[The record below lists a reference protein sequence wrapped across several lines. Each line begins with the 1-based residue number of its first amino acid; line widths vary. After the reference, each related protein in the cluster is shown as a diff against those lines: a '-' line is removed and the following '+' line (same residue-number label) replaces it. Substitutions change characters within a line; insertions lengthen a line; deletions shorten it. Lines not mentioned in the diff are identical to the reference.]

1 MKKNRILVL
10 LTLLLC
16 QLGLAQERPQLVLQR
31 GHEGSSEIRSVAPSP
46 DGRFAYTA
54 SSDGT
59 VKVWALDESHVVRTI
74 YDEKT
79 YPNPDDIGELQAA
92 AFSPRSDWVV
102 TLDEKGNFRRY
113 SLPDGKLLG
122 GFTDPDATDTD
133 TALTS
138 DGVHLYYLTRESL
151 IKADFDGKKLA
162 SVADDEFSHNNGRF
176 VVSPDGRLLA
186 VKSQG
191 GVSTFLTSDLS
202 KAAYKRLNSVAYGLA
217 FSPASDTLAVST
229 NSAVALLSAQDLE
242 VQKLIEDQASTSRVP
257 TWRNSELYLYQTS
270 GGYTGKL
277 WRADFETSK
286 IVEATSEELIAL
298 SIARMP
304 DSRFLVG
311 AYGGDSFVLD
321 PATGERDFLSSDIG
335 GFSAY
340 TLDPESKDLFTGCRN
355 GQVSRWSAKTGRII
369 RQYKGFDSFISDVA
383 LSPDRTKLL
392 AADLYRGTIICWNV
406 EDGEVV
412 STYKLGRSR
421 FGDGVEWV
429 KWVDSNRY
437 LFAAPSTEMKL
448 VDASTAQVL
457 NEYPGRGTSSA
468 VKGDRLAAGFYG
480 GLMEAHLTNKRDVLR
495 TSLPGRS
502 QVSSVAYGPDGKTVY
517 AATRDSRI
525 FKWDSSS
532 PENKPQLV
540 TDLRWSL
547 INFELLGSEMRV
559 VISPGTI
566 VRLDLNGKELS
577 RMELADKHSW
587 SPRFEDNV
595 IILIG
600 RNRTLDFIDPASG
613 QRKGR
618 LVSVRDNEG
627 WVAMDKTGNFDGN
640 DVGLKTIN
648 FELNGE
654 LFGVDQFINQY
665 LSPGILAHLLPEATG
680 EKPPIHARTSL
691 TAETLKRP
699 PKVEILEPASGAVVD
714 KESLEVKVKVT
725 PQGAG
730 VSGVALYHNGHKLP
744 DSRRRKVDDSTYLFS
759 VKAMKGKNELRA
771 SAFDESGN
779 VESRRDRV
787 RVLAPNIEARP
798 PRLHLLS
805 VGVDKYSS
813 GLSLKFAEDDA
824 RSVSELFRSE
834 LYEAGER
841 KFLKNE
847 EATLAGITGALKAIA
862 AVAEPQDAFVFYL
875 AGHGTVVGD
884 EYYFL
889 PHDVKIETDQA
900 LAGSAMSSSDLAGAL
915 SSVPATKQLLVLD
928 SCRSGKAVGVVSR
941 YFSSRGGLEEIRSQQ
956 MLSRTSGT
964 FLIAA
969 TKGEEY
975 AYEISQLGHGVL
987 TYALLDSLGLAEGKA
1002 SQGEVTAND
1011 LLRAVSTKVPDLSEK
1026 YHGVRQQVIQYS
1038 SGQDFPLV
1046 K

>member
-1 MKKNRILVL
+1 MKTNRILLL
-10 LTLLLC
+10 LTLLFC
-16 QLGLAQERPQLVLQR
+16 QLALAQERPQLVLQR

-59 VKVWALDESHVVRTI
+59 VKVWALDEPHVVRTI

-79 YPNPDDIGELQAA
+79 YPNPDDIGNLQAA
-92 AFSPRSDWVV
+92 VFSSQSDWVV

-113 SLPDGKLLG
+113 SLPEGKLLD
-122 GFTDPDATDTD
+122 GFSDAEASRTGSALATDGTN
-133 TALTS
+133 LF
-138 DGVHLYYLTRESL
+138 YLSGESL
-151 IKADFDGKKLA
+151 TKTDFQGKKLA
-162 SVADDEFSHNNGRF
+162 AVPGDDFARKSSLL

-191 GVSTFLTSDLS
+191 GISTFLTGDLS
-202 KAAYKRLNSVAYGLA
+202 KQTYKRLNSVAYGLA
-217 FSPASDTLAVST
+217 FSPASDSLAVST
-229 NSAVALLSAQDLE
+229 NSAVALLGAQDLE

-257 TWRNSELYLYQTS
+257 VWRNSELYLYQTS
-270 GGYTGKL
+270 GGYQGKL
-277 WRADFETSK
+277 WKVDFVDTK
-286 IVEATSEELIAL
+286 IVDATSEELIAL
-298 SIARMP
+298 SMETMP

-321 PATGERDFLSSDIG
+321 PSTGERDYLASDIG

-355 GQVSRWSAKTGRII
+355 GQVSRWSAKTGRIV
-369 RQYKGFDSFISDVA
+369 RQYKGFESFISDVA

-392 AADLYRGTIICWNV
+392 ACDLYRGTIICWNV
-406 EDGEVV
+406 EDGDVI
-412 STYKLGRSR
+412 STYKLGRAR

-437 LFAAPSTEMKL
+437 LFSAPSTSLKL
-448 VDASTAQVL
+448 VDASSGQELNDYSGRATA
-457 NEYPGRGTSSA
+457 A
-468 VKGDRLAAGFYG
+468 DVKGERVAAGFYG
-480 GLMEAHLTNKRDVLR
+480 GLMEAHLTNKRDALR
-495 TSLPGRS
+495 TSLPGRA
-502 QVSSVAYGPDGKTVY
+502 QVSSVAYGADGKTVY

-525 FKWDSSS
+525 YKWDSSS
-532 PENKPQLV
+532 PENKPQLI

-566 VRLDLNGKELS
+566 IRLDLNGKELS
-577 RMELADKHSW
+577 RMELSDKYSW

-595 IILIG
+595 IILVG
-600 RNRTLDFIDPASG
+600 RNRTLDFVDPKSG
-613 QRKGR
+613 RRKGR
-618 LVSVRDNEG
+618 LVSVRDNQG
-627 WVAMDKTGNFDGN
+627 WVAMDQSGNFDGN

-665 LSPGILAHLLPEATG
+665 LSPGILAHLLPEASG

-691 TAETLKRP
+691 TAESLKRP
-699 PKVEILEPASGAVVD
+699 PKVEILEPASGAVID
-714 KESLEVKVKVT
+714 EESMEVKVKVT

-744 DSRRRKVDDSTYLFS
+744 DSRRRQVDDSTYLFS

-771 SAFDESGN
+771 SAFDGSGN

-787 RVLAPNIEARP
+787 RVLAPDIEGRP

-834 LYEAGER
+834 LYETGER

-847 EATLAGITGALKAIA
+847 EATLAGITGAIKAIA

-875 AGHGTVVGD
+875 AGHGTVVGE

-900 LAGSAMSSSDLAGAL
+900 LTESAMSSSDLAGAL

-1002 SQGEVTAND
+1002 ARGEVTAND